1 MRAFVKL
8 LLMLVFGV
16 AFSGGCAVAPSPQVS
31 AGVDHPRY
39 YIDVFPSRPPVVSR
53 DGFDAGLAFFVSSER
68 PLHRAYLVQELHQ
81 TMIYEFV
88 NGAESRDSFSLVEC
102 FQLREAG
109 ENMFGALYELEHGQ
123 FDRHFTTGLRDLG
136 ADVKAVRVER
146 TVFAYVADVVGADF
160 TRKGFAQLERNE
172 EGSVI
177 TDSPSHFNAGY
188 REKHQTRGYVR
199 HTNREGG
206 VTYRIEYRVARMG
219 LGAAE
224 FEITRANGQGRVFQ
238 PSLVLRE

>member
-1 MRAFVKL
+1 MRVALNL
-8 LLMLVFGV
+8 LLLLVAGL
-16 AFSGGCAVAPSPQVS
+16 AFSSGCAVAPSPQAAVET
-31 AGVDHPRY
+31 DHPRY
-39 YIDVFPSRPPVVSR
+39 FIDVFPSRPPVVSR
-53 DGFDAGLAFFVSSER
+53 DGFDAGLSFFITAER
-68 PLHRAYLVQELHQ
+68 PLNQQYLVQELHQ
-81 TMIYEFV
+81 TLIYEYV
-88 NGAESRDSFSLVEC
+88 NGSERRDSFSLVEC
-102 FQLREAG
+102 FKLREAG
-109 ENMFGALYELEHGQ
+109 ESMFGRRYELEHGQ

-177 TDSPSHFNAGY
+177 TNSPLHFNADY
-188 REKHQTRGYVR
+188 RNKHETRGYAR

-206 VTYRIEYRVARMG
+206 VTYKIEYRVARMG
-219 LGAAE
+219 LGKAD
-224 FEITRANGQGRVFQ
+224 FEITRANGKGRVFQ